1 MSDTADNR
9 SEKLR
14 TAEALLGQA
23 LSLLEDCG
31 EHLLAARLD
40 HVSAGIRDKL
50 DAEISLQPPTDVVGL
65 K

>member
-1 MSDTADNR
+1 MTDTADNR
-9 SEKLR
+9 NEKLR

-23 LSLLEDCG
+23 LGILEECG

-50 DAEISLQPPTDVVGL
+50 DSEISLQPPTDAVGFR
-65 K
+65 